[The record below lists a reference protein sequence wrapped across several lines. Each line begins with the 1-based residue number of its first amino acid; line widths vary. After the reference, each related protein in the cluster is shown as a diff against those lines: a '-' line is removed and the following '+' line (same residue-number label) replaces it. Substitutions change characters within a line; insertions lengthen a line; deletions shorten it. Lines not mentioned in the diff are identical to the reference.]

1 MSRVIDGLIAYR
13 VLKLLVTPFNRTK
26 AFELGIIDDKGK
38 VLKKSRDIKDPQ
50 ERNAYTLL
58 IRFVF
63 NLKRLLSKVGIRGPL
78 GSSAAAA
85 LAFFKEEAGEQLS
98 ETAALD
104 IEREIYKYITSEG
117 FEFDLSEN
125 YGEPLTEGTYK
136 VKHDIYNSEGDIVIN
151 IDEEVYFKET
161 TDIIMGYDVFK
172 HNDIYLTTEDLYV
185 WYCKTKNKTTHIS
198 KTW

>member
-1 MSRVIDGLIAYR
+1 MSRIIDGLIAYR
-13 VLKLLVTPFNRTK
+13 VLKLLVTPFKKSK
-26 AFELGIIDDKGK
+26 AFQLGIIDEKGK
-38 VLKKSRDIKDPQ
+38 VLIKSKDFNKSFDSSTRV
-50 ERNAYTLL
+50 EARKSYTLL

-63 NLKRLLSKVGIRGPL
+63 NLKRLLGKVGIRGPL

-136 VKHDIYNSEGDIVIN
+136 VFANLV
-151 IDEEVYFKET
+151 
-161 TDIIMGYDVFK
+161 
-172 HNDIYLTTEDLYV
+172 
-185 WYCKTKNKTTHIS
+185 
-198 KTW
+198 